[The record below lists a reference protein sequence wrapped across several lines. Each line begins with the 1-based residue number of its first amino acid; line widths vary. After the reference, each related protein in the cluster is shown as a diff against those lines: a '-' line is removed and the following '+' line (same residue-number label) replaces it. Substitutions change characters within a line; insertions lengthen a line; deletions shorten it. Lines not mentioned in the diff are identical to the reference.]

1 MAVYRGTRLTEFLAR
16 RLVSCRYMS
25 LPNLL
30 IDDELMPE
38 FPFSGGVDPWIE
50 PVTGILDNWIA
61 NPSTRQA
68 VIDRMA
74 RLNASIGASGASG
87 RAAEVILERMSPPR
101 LARAA

>member
-1 MAVYRGTRLTEFLAR
+1 
-16 RLVSCRYMS
+16 MS

-38 FPFSGGVDPWIE
+38 VPFSGSVDPWIE
-50 PVTGILDNWIA
+50 PVSGILDNWIA
-61 NPSTRQA
+61 NPATREA

-74 RLNASIGASGASG
+74 ALNSSIGASGASG
-87 RAAEVILERMSPPR
+87 RAAEAILERMSPHR